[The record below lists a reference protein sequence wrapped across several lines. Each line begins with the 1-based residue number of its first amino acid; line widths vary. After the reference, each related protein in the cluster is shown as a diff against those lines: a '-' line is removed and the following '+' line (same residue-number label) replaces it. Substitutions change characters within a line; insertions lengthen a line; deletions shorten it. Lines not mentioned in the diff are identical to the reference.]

1 MTRQA
6 PFPRSARLFKARLA
20 AAVLIVGALIAG
32 LQQTAAQPAP
42 ASSPRLALV
51 IGESGYRNGPLS
63 SAANDA
69 GLIADTL
76 QKAGFDVTGAAD
88 LDQNGLRGA
97 LREFVDKAAAA
108 GPDALVFI
116 YLAGRGLQYEG
127 ENYLAPVDAAIARAV
142 NAPLEAVRLSDYFQ
156 PLAQMPLKAR
166 IIVLDAARINAF
178 ARSGPPLAGG
188 LALVEPGPGE
198 LIAFNAAPGSAAPAE
213 TGPYGVYAQA
223 LTEMLREGGLPLD
236 EAFAR
241 ARLRVSEQTRGA
253 QVPWSESKLAPAPAL
268 FARAPGAPPPAVAFE
283 TQANMRARPIRDFP
297 VDHAYGAALERDT
310 LEAYVEFL
318 NAYPNSA
325 YAERARAM
333 LALRRE
339 ALTWRRAWL
348 ANTPNAYWTYL
359 KFYPRGPHAEDARRR
374 LGLLNF
380 ALTPPPRFDSY
391 AFDVPP
397 PDEAE
402 EIYFNRPIVV
412 FDDPA
417 WGPPP
422 PMAYLLPQRSFQV
435 DRAPSAPPGAGLL
448 PLPLVAAPL
457 LFAIPAVRQGL
468 FQAPAAIK
476 AQQPGADAYYNTHY
490 GRPANAPGAPA
501 GTPAAGAPNG
511 ALPARG
517 PKGQYGAP
525 PGGTPLPHPPAAPG
539 GTPLPQV
546 QQAPKAL
553 PPAGTALP
561 RPAAAPG
568 GAPAGTDAPHV
579 RQAPKALPP
588 AGTALPHPAA
598 APAARAAPPR
608 PESPPPAA
616 APAHPSAA
624 PAHRPDAPRLQEAP
638 HVQAPRPMAPPVAR
652 PQPPVVAPHP
662 AMPQAQPI
670 IPQAQPA
677 MPQAQPPRPA
687 PPKLEPPHGAPPQQ
701 PRPHCGAP
709 GEPPCH

>member
-1 MTRQA
+1 M
-6 PFPRSARLFKARLA
+6 
-20 AAVLIVGALIAG
+20 IVGALIGA
-32 LQQTAAQPAP
+32 LQNASAQPAP
-42 ASSPRLALV
+42 AASPRLALV
-51 IGESGYRNGPLS
+51 IGEAGYRNGPLS

-76 QKAGFDVTGAAD
+76 RRAGFDVTGAAD

-97 LREFVDKAAAA
+97 LRDFVDKASTA

-127 ENYLAPVDAAIARAV
+127 ENYLAPVDAALARAA
-142 NAPLEAVRLSDYFQ
+142 NAPMEAVRLSDYFL
-156 PLAQMPLKAR
+156 PLAQIPLKAR
-166 IIVLDAARINAF
+166 VIVLDAARINAF
-178 ARSGPPLAGG
+178 ARNGPPLAGG

-241 ARLRVSEQTRGA
+241 TRLRVSEQTRGA

-297 VDHAYGAALERDT
+297 VDHAYGAALEQDT

-359 KFYPRGPHAEDARRR
+359 RYYPRGPHAEDARRR
-374 LGLLNF
+374 LARLNV
-380 ALTPPPRFDSY
+380 APAPPPRFDSY

-402 EIYFNRPIVV
+402 EIYFNRPTVV
-412 FDDPA
+412 FDDPG
-417 WGPPP
+417 WGAPP
-422 PMAYLLPQRSFQV
+422 PMAYLLPQRPFQV
-435 DRAPSAPPGAGLL
+435 ERPPPAPPYSGLL

-468 FQAPAAIK
+468 FHAPAAIT
-476 AQQPGADAYYNTHY
+476 AQQPGADAWYSGHS
-490 GRPANAPGAPA
+490 GKPASAPGAVP
-501 GTPAAGAPNG
+501 
-511 ALPARG
+511 PARG
-517 PKGQYGAP
+517 AIPPKAGALVPTPGAPSGAILPRGAQGQNGVP
-525 PGGTPLPHPPAAPG
+525 PGGTPLPP
-539 GTPLPQV
+539 
-546 QQAPKAL
+546 
-553 PPAGTALP
+553 
-561 RPAAAPG
+561 PG
-568 GAPAGTDAPHV
+568 GAPAPHAAAPHA
-579 RQAPKALPP
+579 APARPD
-588 AGTALPHPAA
+588 APHPAA
-598 APAARAAPPR
+598 APA
-608 PESPPPAA
+608 
-616 APAHPSAA
+616 
-624 PAHRPDAPRLQEAP
+624 HRMDAPRPQGAP
-638 HVQAPRPMAPPVAR
+638 HVQPPRPAAPPVAR
-652 PQPPVVAPHP
+652 PLSPVAAPHLAP
-662 AMPQAQPI
+662 PQARPAP
-670 IPQAQPA
+670 PQAPPA
-677 MPQAQPPRPA
+677 PPQAQPPRPA
-687 PPKLEPPHGAPPQQ
+687 GPPKLEPPHNAPPQQ
-701 PRPHCGAP
+701 PRARCSAP
-709 GEPPCH
+709 GEPPCR